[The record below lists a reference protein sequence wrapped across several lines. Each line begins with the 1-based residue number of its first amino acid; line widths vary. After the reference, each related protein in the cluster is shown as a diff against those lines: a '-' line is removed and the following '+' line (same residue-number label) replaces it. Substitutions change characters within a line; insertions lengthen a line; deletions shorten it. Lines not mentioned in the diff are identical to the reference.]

1 MEFLKCIWI
10 LNGILSGIL
19 VFWGLLAGLLH
30 TIHTV
35 FKGDN
40 DD

>member
-19 VFWGLLAGLLH
+19 VCSGLSTSLLYA
-30 TIHTV
+30 IYML
-35 FKGDN
+35 FKGDR

>member
-19 VFWGLLAGLLH
+19 VCGGLSAGLLH
-30 TIHTV
+30 AIYTL
-35 FKGDN
+35 FKGDR